1 MVNKARLKNLFA
13 IVSGDLA
20 HRDPAGKREFSN
32 LKDIDTLVIT
42 EVLNAKAIGVI
53 AKVTATDASNSEVK
67 YEGPEYLVFNFKA
80 LGIRCRTG
88 SGRYPA

>member
-20 HRDPAGKREFSN
+20 HRRDPAGKREFSN

-53 AKVTATDASNSEVK
+53 PTVTATARPTAK
-67 YEGPEYLVFNFKA
+67 
-80 LGIRCRTG
+80 
-88 SGRYPA
+88 